1 MSETSADDRTEQPTS
16 RRLQKAREQ
25 GQIARSR
32 EVNTVALLVG
42 VATVYHYF
50 GAHSLDELI
59 AIGRACWSAIGDVA
73 DGDVL
78 ATAYVSAGR
87 ASALVA
93 VPLLTVMVLGVVSQ
107 LAQGG
112 WLITLAPIAPKLT
125 PFDPTAMLGRLA
137 GRRNWADLGRT
148 ALAATLAIYVVTREL
163 RADLGPAVDLH
174 HANARGILA
183 FLGTRLDHLVLMT
196 GAALVAPAVVDYF
209 YQRYSLNKR
218 LKMTK
223 QEVKEEARDE
233 DGDPLVKGRVSGMRR
248 EMVLR
253 RSLAQVPTA
262 DVVITNPQHVAVALR
277 YRSGSMAA
285 PKLVAKGADTIAAK
299 IREIARAHDVPILER
314 PPLARWIY
322 RHVAVGAEIPESLY
336 KAIAEILAFVYR
348 TRGARKRTALAA
360 LGARR

>member
-137 GRRNWADLGRT
+137 GRRRLEPDRRGVDAEPGAHRLKRWAVRGLGGLAEDLVHVLVR
-148 ALAATLAIYVVTREL
+148 
-163 RADLGPAVDLH
+163 
-174 HANARGILA
+174 
-183 FLGTRLDHLVLMT
+183 HLVL
-196 GAALVAPAVVDYF
+196 
-209 YQRYSLNKR
+209 
-218 LKMTK
+218 
-223 QEVKEEARDE
+223 
-233 DGDPLVKGRVSGMRR
+233 
-248 EMVLR
+248 
-253 RSLAQVPTA
+253 
-262 DVVITNPQHVAVALR
+262 
-277 YRSGSMAA
+277 
-285 PKLVAKGADTIAAK
+285 
-299 IREIARAHDVPILER
+299 
-314 PPLARWIY
+314 
-322 RHVAVGAEIPESLY
+322 
-336 KAIAEILAFVYR
+336 
-348 TRGARKRTALAA
+348 
-360 LGARR
+360 